1 MNSKLNQIL
10 KFFQLSF
17 QTQNQTGN
25 IARTY
30 FGSHSSESKEKI
42 KGNLGFHSGCFLIK
56 F

>member
-17 QTQNQTGN
+17 EIQNQTGFVG
-25 IARTY
+25 TY

-42 KGNLGFHSGCFLIK
+42 KGNLGFHSGCFLIE